1 MSRTSPPLG
10 NYSYGNFK
18 GYGPMQFD
26 VHGLNVSNANPVL
39 IQLRI
44 ADNKRNLQIQLAPKV
59 CAFAF
64 TCTHARKLT
73 RFDSAFC
80 VAFKSSAFKW
90 ILPRLAA
97 DSHRKLKSDING
109 VCLCVRV
116 CKTKQNRRA
125 STPPLAGRSSPM
137 P

>member
-1 MSRTSPPLG
+1 
-10 NYSYGNFK
+10 
-18 GYGPMQFD
+18 MQFD
-26 VHGLNVSNANPVL
+26 VHGINVSNANPVL

-59 CAFAF
+59 DIRMH
-64 TCTHARKLT
+64 THASKLT

-80 VAFKSSAFKW
+80 VAFKSSALKW